1 MSEELG
7 LRERKK
13 LRTRELIAGTA
24 RRLFAQH
31 GFDSVTV
38 AEIAR
43 EAEVAEKTVYNY
55 FSAKE
60 DLFYHRHETFEAE
73 MLAAVRGRPAR
84 ETVIEAFK
92 RFLLAPSGIF
102 AKLDAG
108 EAREAQEQLRT
119 VTWIITN
126 SPALLA
132 REEQVF
138 ARYTQSLA
146 ALLAEETGSQPED
159 VEPWITANA
168 LIGIHRALIEFVRRR
183 TLAGDDDRTR
193 LSRDLRAQARKAFA
207 RLENGLGE
215 NAQAGR
221 HAQTQAT
228 RE

>member
-1 MSEELG
+1 MSHELG

-13 LRTRELIAGTA
+13 QRTRELIAGTA

-31 GFDSVTV
+31 GFDRVTV

-55 FSAKE
+55 FPAKE

-73 MLAAVRGRPAR
+73 LLATIRERPAK
-84 ETVIEAFK
+84 ETVIGAFK
-92 RFLLAPSGIF
+92 RFLLAPRGVF

-108 EAREAQEQLRT
+108 EARAAQEQLRT

-132 REEQVF
+132 REERVL
-138 ARYTQSLA
+138 ARYVQSLA
-146 ALLAEETGSQPED
+146 ALIAEETGARPED
-159 VEPWITANA
+159 VEPWVTANA

-183 TLAGDDDRTR
+183 ILAGDDDRTR
-193 LSRDLRAQARKAFA
+193 LARDLRAQARKAFA

-215 NAQAGR
+215 N
-221 HAQTQAT
+221 TQIS
-228 RE
+228 RK